1 MKHEKG
7 FMFLNELLTDQTQC
21 TYPVCEASPFDAAA
35 PKGAGSAE
43 GYGAVETTP
52 RIAQP
57 NYPYTLTRA
66 EKKAARIQVLNPET
80 GSVRAYSGLHVER
93 LFRQGRAYVDT
104 EGTVVLGIPPIDP
117 ERVYLR
123 HSTLNL
129 PVTLRRLPWR
139 PCWRTLKSSV
149 LPWWPDQRTT
159 SGGGMM
165 AGVTQ
170 QRIAASAKKP
180 RLDQL
185 DGDPQE

>member
-7 FMFLNELLTDQTQC
+7 FMFLNEFLTDQTQC
-21 TYPVCEASPFDAAA
+21 TYPVCEASPFDAGA

-66 EKKAARIQVLNPET
+66 LTRAEKKAVRIPVLDPVS

-93 LFRQGRAYVDT
+93 LFRQGRAYIDT
-104 EGTVVLGIPPIDP
+104 EGTVVLGIPPVDP
-117 ERVYLR
+117 ERVYIR
-123 HSTLNL
+123 HGTLNL
-129 PVTLRRLPWR
+129 PVMRRRLPWR
-139 PCWRTLKSSV
+139 PCWRTLKSGV

-159 SGGGMM
+159 
-165 AGVTQ
+165 
-170 QRIAASAKKP
+170 